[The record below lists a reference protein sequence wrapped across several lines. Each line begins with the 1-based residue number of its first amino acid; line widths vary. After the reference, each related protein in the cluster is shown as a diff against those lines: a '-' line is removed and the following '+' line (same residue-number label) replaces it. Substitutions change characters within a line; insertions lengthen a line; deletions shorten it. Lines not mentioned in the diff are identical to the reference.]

1 MKRNVIPADMFPKDF
16 GDLTKKHVDWVEVF
30 PKVLAFGPEDNRP
43 LLLLK
48 DKTET
53 YTLPVWLGSLDAAV
67 ATVQENPSVAESSPH
82 KTTLQI
88 LKSLNLELTHC
99 LFTEITGLHQY
110 VELCFKS
117 KVGMEHARCRA
128 DESMSLCLLAR
139 ARFFCPVELI
149 LKAQKVDVQLIDV
162 GNLEKQSIDQS
173 NIYLN

>member
-1 MKRNVIPADMFPKDF
+1 MKKNVILPEIFPKDF
-16 GDLTKKHVDWVEVF
+16 KELTKNHTDWIELF
-30 PKVLAFGPEDNRP
+30 PKALTFGQDSRP

-48 DKTET
+48 DKTED

-67 ATVQENPSVAESSPH
+67 ATVQENPMVPESSPH

-88 LKSLNLELTHC
+88 LRSLNLELTHC
-99 LFTEITGLHQY
+99 LFTEVTGLHQY

-117 KVGMEHARCRA
+117 KVGMEHVRCRA

-139 ARFFCPVELI
+139 ARFFSPI
-149 LKAQKVDVQLIDV
+149 GIIRKAQKVDVHLIDV
-162 GNLEKQSIDQS
+162 GFQEKQPLDPN

>member
-1 MKRNVIPADMFPKDF
+1 MKKKIIVSEIFPKGF
-16 GDLTKKHVDWVEVF
+16 NEITKNHKDWIELF
-30 PKVLAFGPEDNRP
+30 PKALTFGPEDNRP

-48 DKTET
+48 DQAET

-67 ATVQENPSVAESSPH
+67 ATVQENPMVPESSPH

-88 LKSLNLELTHC
+88 LRSLNLELTHC
-99 LFTEITGLHQY
+99 LFTEVTGLHQY

-117 KVGMEHARCRA
+117 KGGVDHVRCRA

-139 ARFFCPVELI
+139 ARFFSPIELI
-149 LKAQKVDVQLIDV
+149 RKAQKVDVQLIDV
-162 GNLEKQSIDQS
+162 GIQEKQDLDPS

>member
-1 MKRNVIPADMFPKDF
+1 MKKNVIQPELFPKDF
-16 GDLTKKHVDWVEVF
+16 KDITKNHTDWIELFAKALT
-30 PKVLAFGPEDNRP
+30 FGPEDNRP

-48 DKTET
+48 DKTEN

-67 ATVQENPSVAESSPH
+67 ATVQENPSVPESSPH

-99 LFTEITGLHQY
+99 LFTEVTGLHQY
-110 VELCFKS
+110 VELCFKG
-117 KVGMEHARCRA
+117 KDGVEHVRCRA

-139 ARFFCPVELI
+139 TRFFSPIGLI
-149 LKAQKVDVQLIDV
+149 RKAQKVDLQLVDV
-162 GNLEKQSIDQS
+162 GVQEKQALDQS